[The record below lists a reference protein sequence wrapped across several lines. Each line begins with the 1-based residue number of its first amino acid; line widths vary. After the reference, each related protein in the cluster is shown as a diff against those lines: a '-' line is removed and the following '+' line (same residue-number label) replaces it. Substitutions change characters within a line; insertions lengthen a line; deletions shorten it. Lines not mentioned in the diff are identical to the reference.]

1 MSHLNE
7 SFEWVIW
14 LSHMDESY
22 LSAWPLHWQFP
33 PILISE
39 MEYWKAS
46 ISAALWF
53 FLSPA
58 ADGQSDGRINSILIA
73 PAVFQC
79 WKYVYS
85 GLHGLDL
92 RGPTQTVWVPRTGL
106 GGRPTW
112 ITGFE
117 SSLFLFWSTL
127 KTKFDPSG
135 LPTGL
140 DFSEHKTSSGFN
152 IDGIR
157 LGSIPNSDWQ
167 SDAWYWYGTHFVWS
181 PLYVT

>member
-1 MSHLNE
+1 MSHLR
-7 SFEWVIW
+7 WVIPISVTIT
-14 LSHMDESY
+14 LAV
-22 LSAWPLHWQFP
+22 SADFDIRNGILKSINQCSIVIFLVPSSGRPERRTDQLDFYCSCCFP
-33 PILISE
+33 VLKTS
-39 MEYWKAS
+39 
-46 ISAALWF
+46 LF
-53 FLSPA
+53 
-58 ADGQSDGRINSILIA
+58 R
-73 PAVFQC
+73 
-79 WKYVYS
+79 
-85 GLHGLDL
+85 
-92 RGPTQTVWVPRTGL
+92 VPRTRSRL
-106 GGRPTW
+106 SGRPTW